1 MLLLHGSLKSHAFL
15 YFCQQNT
22 TADPSKIGM
31 LLYSIIQA
39 CRYGAKASGPRAIEP
54 TELWVFHVKQGFFAK
69 KPCFTI
75 KSRYVELR

>member
-1 MLLLHGSLKSHAFL
+1 MPLLHGSLKSHAFL

-39 CRYGAKASGPRAIEP
+39 CRHGAKASDPCSIDA
-54 TELWVFHVKQGFFAK
+54 TELWVLPQRHRLLLASK
-69 KPCFTI
+69 TM
-75 KSRYVELR
+75 YYNN